1 MEDTRKPALT
11 EPWCP
16 KCRNHTDC
24 KKENRTTTNSEGSK
38 MEVRSLECLSCRG
51 RMFKPI
57 EEKMDGLIHM
67 GFITCAAVLG
77 GVYYGVKQEMKPAL
91 ALGVTGLIAAFI
103 SLWFYLNYRKFV
115 KWAKE
120 QGSSMEE
127 LHADY
132 KMAQEEA
139 LREIRRKK
147 TRLTWLSNRNFRAL
161 IPAMRNCSEIK

>member
-1 MEDTRKPALT
+1 
-11 EPWCP
+11 
-16 KCRNHTDC
+16 
-24 KKENRTTTNSEGSK
+24 
-38 MEVRSLECLSCRG
+38 MEVRSLECLSCQG

-127 LHADY
+127 LHADFE
-132 KMAQEEA
+132 MAQEA
-139 LREIRRKK
+139 LRENKETKRERQQNQK
-147 TRLTWLSNRNFRAL
+147 RG
-161 IPAMRNCSEIK
+161 

>member
-1 MEDTRKPALT
+1 
-11 EPWCP
+11 
-16 KCRNHTDC
+16 
-24 KKENRTTTNSEGSK
+24 

-127 LHADY
+127 LHADFE
-132 KMAQEEA
+132 MAQEA
-139 LREIRRKK
+139 LRENKEPKRERQQNQK
-147 TRLTWLSNRNFRAL
+147 RG
-161 IPAMRNCSEIK
+161 

>member
-1 MEDTRKPALT
+1 
-11 EPWCP
+11 
-16 KCRNHTDC
+16 
-24 KKENRTTTNSEGSK
+24 
-38 MEVRSLECLSCRG
+38 
-51 RMFKPI
+51 MFKPI

-127 LHADY
+127 LHADFE
-132 KMAQEEA
+132 MAQEA
-139 LREIRRKK
+139 LRENKETKRERQQNQK
-147 TRLTWLSNRNFRAL
+147 RG
-161 IPAMRNCSEIK
+161 